1 VSTHD
6 VHTNDAPT
14 SLATPRTLRMVR
26 RFDAPR
32 SRVYRCWTVPEELIR
47 WFPQR
52 IEGSLAAGTR
62 SVLIFP
68 DQRVWWDVSVL
79 ESDRRFEFHWP
90 WLPGETWETTVS
102 VLLEPAGY
110 GTLLT
115 LTDGPWLQ
123 PSDTKHRGIPGPRRM
138 TRPVPSARWF
148 VGCAG
153 DQHGNFGLA
162 GSTRPITFC
171 KESQLDKVCQTGRC

>member
-1 VSTHD
+1 MSTPD
-6 VHTNDAPT
+6 VHTEVDPLGAPR
-14 SLATPRTLRMVR
+14 SIRMVR

-79 ESDRRFEFHWP
+79 ESDRRFEFRWP

-102 VLLEPAGY
+102 VLLE
-110 GTLLT
+110 LSLI
-115 LTDGPWLQ
+115 
-123 PSDTKHRGIPGPRRM
+123 HI
-138 TRPVPSARWF
+138 
-148 VGCAG
+148 
-153 DQHGNFGLA
+153 
-162 GSTRPITFC
+162 
-171 KESQLDKVCQTGRC
+171 